1 MKYTEVNVA
10 ICGRKITSAL
20 LIAQEYNTVVV
31 VMWHYGVN
39 MTQNRNGRT
48 TIFVKLRHIY
58 KAELGK

>member
-31 VMWHYGVN
+31 MWHCGVN
-39 MTQNRNGRT
+39 VTQNHN
-48 TIFVKLRHIY
+48 
-58 KAELGK
+58 